1 MRVSISAL
9 LGSAILVAACGDDGN
24 ATSSSTS
31 STGNGGASATSSNG
45 ASMGPGG
52 LTSSSASSAAGPATT
67 SSSSGPGG
75 GDPGWAPIPWWD
87 HACEL
92 EYATVPANALAPV
105 TWTPCDFGE
114 AGCSKLVKSWVPF
127 TLTGQS
133 LESVRRSA
141 SGYELG
147 LFLFVDDGDNLV
159 VATDGSGATMAA
171 YRRPVGSDCGFAP
184 LYVVDGGHWVGGVA
198 GSDST
203 FVFQPSDVGPGT
215 AMPSTLSRASQRDDA
230 GDTIL
235 SIEWYAAAALEV
247 YDRTR
252 NRSFTLGPAPG
263 SSFSQPRVNESSVFF
278 MRADGVDD
286 PTAWV
291 WDRADG
297 QFRELIGAGDKVVS
311 DIRGDGQTMVW
322 VETPQAIDAVGF
334 PPGILYTA
342 PFTTDPEAIVK
353 TARWTDFPVPPSQLS
368 VMGSGYYAAVAEA
381 LDQIL
386 ILRVSDGRR
395 WTIPIPANQFNSW
408 VVSMPYI
415 DDQVL
420 FLSTDTDI
428 HRIDLTALGEGTPE

>member
-1 MRVSISAL
+1 MRAPIAAL
-9 LGSAILVAACGDDGN
+9 LGSALLAAACGHDGN
-24 ATSSSTS
+24 ATSSTG
-31 STGNGGASATSSNG
+31 STGHGGASGTG
-45 ASMGPGG
+45 GQGGTEGPGG
-52 LTSSSASSAAGPATT
+52 PTSSSATGPSTT
-67 SSSSGPGG
+67 SGSTGAGG
-75 GDPGWAPIPWWD
+75 GDPGWAPIPWWE

-105 TWTPCDFGE
+105 TWTACDFGE

-159 VATDGSGATMAA
+159 VATDGSGATAAA

-184 LYVVDGGHWVGGVA
+184 LYVVDGGHWIGGVA
-198 GSDST
+198 GNDST
-203 FVFQPSDVGPGT
+203 FVYQPAGAGPSS
-215 AMPSTLSRASQRDDA
+215 ALLSTLSRASQRDDA
-230 GDTIL
+230 GDSIL
-235 SIEWYAAAALEV
+235 AIEWYAAAALEV
-247 YDRTR
+247 YDRLQ
-252 NRSFTLGPAPG
+252 NRSFTVGPTPG
-263 SSFSQPRVNESSVFF
+263 SSFSKPRVNESSVFF
-278 MRADGVDD
+278 MRADAVDD

-311 DIRGDGQTMVW
+311 DIRSDGQTMVW
-322 VETPQAIDAVGF
+322 VETPQAIDGVGF
-334 PPGILYTA
+334 PPGIVYTS
-342 PFTTDPEAIVK
+342 PFTTDPAAIMK
-353 TARWTDFPVPPSQLS
+353 TPRWTGFPVPPSQLS
-368 VMGSGYYAAVAEA
+368 VMGSGYYAAVAET
-381 LDQIL
+381 LNQIL

-395 WTIPIPANQFNSW
+395 WTIPIPANQFDSW